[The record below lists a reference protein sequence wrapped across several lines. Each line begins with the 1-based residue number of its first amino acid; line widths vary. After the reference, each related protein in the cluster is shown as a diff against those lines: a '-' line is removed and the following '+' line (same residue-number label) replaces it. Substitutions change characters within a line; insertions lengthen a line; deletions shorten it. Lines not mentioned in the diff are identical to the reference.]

1 MPDPDLAPGLRPDPI
16 QGLHPEAALVLA
28 AAQGDPDAFEALV
41 RPHLGMLFRVIDR
54 ILGNEAESQ
63 DALQDALLTI
73 HRELPGFQGASKFST
88 WAYRICVNQALM
100 ARRKRVRRREDA
112 IEDLMPR
119 FGDDGHQMNVDTI
132 LDWSEDAEAPMK
144 SEHEELKT
152 RVRAGLDRLSD
163 DQRAVFVLRDLEGWN
178 TDEIAHHLG
187 ITRELVRQRVHRA
200 RLALRALLPEF
211 APKPEGR

>member
-1 MPDPDLAPGLRPDPI
+1 MSEPSLLVR
-16 QGLHPEAALVLA
+16 PEAALVRA
-28 AAQGDPDAFEALV
+28 AAQGDPEAFEALV

-63 DALQDALLTI
+63 DALQDALLTL

-119 FGDDGHQMNVDTI
+119 FGDDGHHMSEDIV
-132 LDWSEDAEAPMK
+132 LDWSEDAEALVMVQQ
-144 SEHEELKT
+144 EELKS

-178 TDEIAHHLG
+178 TEEIAQHLG
-187 ITRELVRQRVHRA
+187 LTRELVRQRVHRA

-211 APKPEGR
+211 APTPEGK

>member
-1 MPDPDLAPGLRPDPI
+1 MSPAPGERPDT
-16 QGLHPEAALVLA
+16 ALVQA
-28 AAQGDPDAFEALV
+28 AAAGDPEAFEALV

-63 DALQDALLTI
+63 DAMQDALLTL

-119 FGDDGHQMNVDTI
+119 FGDDGHHMNVDTI
-132 LDWSEDAEAPMK
+132 LDWSEEAEALMMV
-144 SEHEELKT
+144 EHDELKAK
-152 RVRAGLDRLSD
+152 VRAGLDRLSD

-178 TDEIAHHLG
+178 TDEIATHLG
-187 ITRELVRQRVHRA
+187 LTRELVRQRVHRA

-211 APKPEGR
+211 APPAAPGAGEVR

>member
-1 MPDPDLAPGLRPDPI
+1 MPDPALAPGPR
-16 QGLHPEAALVLA
+16 PEAALVQA
-28 AAQGDPDAFEALV
+28 VAQGDPAAFEALV

-54 ILGNEAESQ
+54 ILGNETESQ
-63 DALQDALLTI
+63 DALQDALITI

-119 FGDDGHQMNVDTI
+119 FGDDGHHMNMDTA
-132 LDWSEDAEAPMK
+132 LDWSEDAEALMK
-144 SEHEELKT
+144 VEQDELKA

-178 TDEIAHHLG
+178 TDEIASHLG

-200 RLALRALLPEF
+200 RLAIRAMLPEF
-211 APKPEGR
+211 APSQEGR

>member
-1 MPDPDLAPGLRPDPI
+1 MPESIPPPA
-16 QGLHPEAALVLA
+16 HPEAPLVLA
-28 AAQGDPDAFEALV
+28 AAQGDPSAFEALV

-54 ILGNEAESQ
+54 ILGNETESQ
-63 DALQDALLTI
+63 DALQDALITI

-119 FGDDGHQMNVDTI
+119 FGDEGHHMNVDTI
-132 LDWSEDAEAPMK
+132 LDWSEDAEALMK
-144 SEHEELKT
+144 VEQDELKD
-152 RVRAGLDRLSD
+152 RVRQGLDRLSD

-178 TDEIAHHLG
+178 SEEIAEHLG

-211 APKPEGR
+211 APGSQERP

>member
-1 MPDPDLAPGLRPDPI
+1 MSEPRSEAELI
-16 QGLHPEAALVLA
+16 QAAIA
-28 AAQGDPDAFEALV
+28 GNHDAFEALV
-41 RPHLGMLFRVIDR
+41 RPHLAMLFRVIDR

-63 DALQDALLTI
+63 DALQDALLTLYG
-73 HRELPGFQGASKFST
+73 ELSGFQGASRFST

-112 IEDLMPR
+112 IDDLMPQFR
-119 FGDDGHQMNVDTI
+119 DDGHHMNTEA
-132 LDWSEDAEAPMK
+132 LLKWSEDAEAHMK
-144 SEHEELKT
+144 VELEELRS

-178 TDEIAHHLG
+178 TEEVSRHLG
-187 ITRELVRQRVHRA
+187 ISREMVRQRVHRA

-211 APKPEGR
+211 AHRSGEAS

>member
-1 MPDPDLAPGLRPDPI
+1 MPDLDLARDVR
-16 QGLHPEAALVLA
+16 PEAFLVLA
-28 AAQGDPDAFEALV
+28 AVQGDPEAFEALV

-63 DALQDALLTI
+63 DALQDALLTL
-73 HRELPGFQGASKFST
+73 HRELPGFLGASKFST

-119 FGDDGHQMNVDTI
+119 FGDEGHHMSVDTI
-132 LDWSEDAEAPMK
+132 LGWSEDAEAPMQV
-144 SEHEELKT
+144 EQEELQA

-178 TDEIAHHLG
+178 TEEIAHHLG

-200 RLALRALLPEF
+200 RLALRSLLPEF

>member
-1 MPDPDLAPGLRPDPI
+1 MSEASPA
-16 QGLHPEAALVLA
+16 QGQLALVQA
-28 AAQGDPDAFEALV
+28 AIKGDHEAFESLV

-63 DALQDALLTI
+63 DALQDALLTL

-119 FGDDGHQMNVDTI
+119 FGEDGHHMEVDTI
-132 LDWSEDAEAPMK
+132 LDWSEDAEALMK
-144 SEHEELKT
+144 VEQDELKAK
-152 RVRAGLDRLSD
+152 VRNGLDRLSD
-163 DQRAVFVLRDLEGWN
+163 DQRAVFVLRDLEGWS
-178 TDEIAHHLG
+178 TEEIAEHLG
-187 ITRELVRQRVHRA
+187 ITRELVRQRIHRA

-211 APKPEGR
+211 APQAREGR

>member
-1 MPDPDLAPGLRPDPI
+1 MSPASADPAEP
-16 QGLHPEAALVLA
+16 ALVQA
-28 AAQGDPDAFEALV
+28 AAGGDAEAFEALV

-54 ILGNEAESQ
+54 IMGNEAESQ
-63 DALQDALLTI
+63 DVLQDALITI

-119 FGDDGHQMNVDTI
+119 FGDDGHHMNVDTI
-132 LDWSEDAEAPMK
+132 LDWSEEAEALVK
-144 SEHEELKT
+144 VEQDQLQA

-178 TDEIAHHLG
+178 TEEIARHLG
-187 ITRELVRQRVHRA
+187 IPRERVRQRVHRA

-211 APKPEGR
+211 APPAEDR

>member
-1 MPDPDLAPGLRPDPI
+1 MSPAPAPS
-16 QGLHPEAALVLA
+16 EAALVQA
-28 AAQGDPDAFEALV
+28 AASGDEGAFEALV

-73 HRELPGFQGASKFST
+73 LRELPGFQGASKFST

-119 FGDDGHQMNVDTI
+119 FADDGHHKEVD
-132 LDWSEDAEAPMK
+132 LLLEWSEDAEALMK
-144 SEHEELKT
+144 VEREELKA
-152 RVRAGLDRLSD
+152 RVRSGLDRLSD
-163 DQRAVFVLRDLEGWN
+163 DQRAVFVLRDLEGWD
-178 TDEIAHHLG
+178 TDEISQHLG

-200 RLALRALLPEF
+200 RLALRAMLPEF
-211 APKPEGR
+211 APRPVEDR

>member
-1 MPDPDLAPGLRPDPI
+1 MPDPGQVRDP
-16 QGLHPEAALVLA
+16 LPEAALVQS
-28 AAQGDPDAFEALV
+28 AAQGDPLAFEALV

-63 DALQDALLTI
+63 DALQDALLTL
-73 HRELPGFQGASKFST
+73 HRELPGFHGASKFST

-119 FGDDGHQMNVDTI
+119 FGDEGHHMNVDTI
-132 LDWSEDAEAPMK
+132 LDWSEDAEALMK
-144 SEHEELKT
+144 VEQDELKVK
-152 RVRAGLDRLSD
+152 VRAGLERLSD

-178 TDEIAHHLG
+178 TDEIARHLG

-200 RLALRALLPEF
+200 RLALRAMLPEF
-211 APKPEGR
+211 APVQEGR

>member
-1 MPDPDLAPGLRPDPI
+1 MNPVPAGPSEP
-16 QGLHPEAALVLA
+16 ALVRA
-28 AAQGDPDAFEALV
+28 AAGGDAEAFEALV

-54 ILGNEAESQ
+54 ILGNETESQ

-100 ARRKRVRRREDA
+100 ARRKRIRRREDA

-119 FGDDGHQMNVDTI
+119 FGDDGHHMNVDTI
-132 LDWSEDAEAPMK
+132 LDWSEDAEALMK
-144 SEHEELKT
+144 VERDELKA
-152 RVRAGLDRLSD
+152 RVRMGLDRLSD
-163 DQRAVFVLRDLEGWN
+163 DQRAVFVLRDLEGWD
-178 TDEIAHHLG
+178 TDEISRHLG

-200 RLALRALLPEF
+200 RLALRAMLPEF
-211 APKPEGR
+211 APRPAEER

>member
-1 MPDPDLAPGLRPDPI
+1 MPETGQEIPPRP
-16 QGLHPEAALVLA
+16 ETALVAA
-28 AAQGDPDAFEALV
+28 AAQGDPEAFEALV
-41 RPHLGMLFRVIDR
+41 RPYLGMLFRVIDR

-63 DALQDALLTI
+63 DALQDALLAV

-119 FGDDGHQMNVDTI
+119 FGDEGHHMNTDTI
-132 LDWSEDAEAPMK
+132 LDWSEDAEALMK
-144 SEHEELKT
+144 VEQAELKAK
-152 RVRAGLDRLSD
+152 VRAGLDRLSD

-178 TDEIAHHLG
+178 TDEIASHLG

-211 APKPEGR
+211 APEGR

>member
-1 MPDPDLAPGLRPDPI
+1 MPEPVDAFRS
-16 QGLHPEAALVLA
+16 EAALVRA
-28 AAQGDPDAFEALV
+28 AAEGDARAFEALV
-41 RPHLGMLFRVIDR
+41 RPHLGLFFRVIDR

-63 DALQDALLTI
+63 DALQDALLTL

-119 FGDDGHQMNVDTI
+119 FGDDGHHMRVDTI
-132 LDWSEDAEAPMK
+132 LDWSEDAEALMK
-144 SEHEELKT
+144 VEQDELKA

-178 TDEIAHHLG
+178 TEEIASHLG

-211 APKPEGR
+211 APRAPEGR

>member
-1 MPDPDLAPGLRPDPI
+1 MPEPLPALT
-16 QGLHPEAALVLA
+16 EAAQAQAELVQA
-28 AAQGDPDAFEALV
+28 AVAGDPAAFEALV

-63 DALQDALLTI
+63 DALQDALLTV

-112 IEDLMPR
+112 IDDLVPR
-119 FGDDGHQMNVDTI
+119 FGDDRHQMNQDTL
-132 LDWSEDAEAPMK
+132 LDWSEDAEALMK
-144 SEHEELKT
+144 VEQDELKA
-152 RVRAGLDRLSD
+152 RVRAGLDQLSD

-178 TDEIAHHLG
+178 TDEIAQHLG

-200 RLALRALLPEF
+200 RLALRAMLPEF
-211 APKPEGR
+211 APRATEGR

>member
-1 MPDPDLAPGLRPDPI
+1 MAEPKGPGDA
-16 QGLHPEAALVLA
+16 EATLVQA
-28 AAQGDPDAFEALV
+28 AAAGDSAAFEALV

-63 DALQDALLTI
+63 DALQDALLTL
-73 HRELPGFQGASKFST
+73 HRELPG
-88 WAYRICVNQALM
+88 
-100 ARRKRVRRREDA
+100 

-119 FGDDGHQMNVDTI
+119 FGDDGHHMNVDTV
-132 LDWSEDAEAPMK
+132 LDWSEDPEAHVQV
-144 SEHEELKT
+144 EHQELKA

-178 TDEIAHHLG
+178 TEEIASHLG

-200 RLALRALLPEF
+200 RLALRAMLPEF
-211 APKPEGR
+211 TPHSLEGP

>member
-1 MPDPDLAPGLRPDPI
+1 MADPGQVRDPR
-16 QGLHPEAALVLA
+16 PEAALVQS
-28 AAQGDPDAFEALV
+28 AAQGDPQAFEALV

-63 DALQDALLTI
+63 DALQDALLTL
-73 HRELPGFQGASKFST
+73 HRQLPGFHGASKFST

-119 FGDDGHQMNVDTI
+119 FGDEGHHMNVDTI
-132 LDWSEDAEAPMK
+132 LDWSEDAEALMK
-144 SEHEELKT
+144 VEQDELKVK
-152 RVRAGLDRLSD
+152 VRAGLERLSD

-178 TDEIAHHLG
+178 TDEIARHLG

-200 RLALRALLPEF
+200 RLALRAMLPEF
-211 APKPEGR
+211 APVQEGR

>member
-1 MPDPDLAPGLRPDPI
+1 MRDPNLAREI
-16 QGLHPEAALVLA
+16 RPEAALVLT
-28 AAQGDPDAFEALV
+28 AAQGDAVAFEALV

-112 IEDLMPR
+112 IEDLMPH
-119 FGDDGHQMNVDTI
+119 FGDERHQMSVDTT
-132 LDWSEDAEAPMK
+132 LDWSEDAEALVK
-144 SEHEELKT
+144 VEQEELKA

-178 TDEIAHHLG
+178 TDEIARHLG

-200 RLALRALLPEF
+200 RLALRTLLPEF
-211 APKPEGR
+211 APDPEGR

>member
-1 MPDPDLAPGLRPDPI
+1 MAELKGPGDA
-16 QGLHPEAALVLA
+16 EAILVQA
-28 AAQGDPDAFEALV
+28 AATGDSAAFEALV

-63 DALQDALLTI
+63 DALQDALLTL
-73 HRELPGFQGASKFST
+73 HRELPGFLGASRFST

-119 FGDDGHQMNVDTI
+119 FGDDGHHMDVDTV
-132 LDWSEDAEAPMK
+132 LDWSEDPEAHVQV
-144 SEHEELKT
+144 EHQELKA

-178 TDEIAHHLG
+178 TEEIASHLG

-200 RLALRALLPEF
+200 RLALRAMLPEF
-211 APKPEGR
+211 TPHSLEGP

>member
-1 MPDPDLAPGLRPDPI
+1 MSPAPAP
-16 QGLHPEAALVLA
+16 PEAALVQA
-28 AAQGDPDAFEALV
+28 AAGGDPEAFETLV

-73 HRELPGFQGASKFST
+73 LRELPGFQGASKFST

-100 ARRKRVRRREDA
+100 ARRKRIRRREDA

-119 FGDDGHQMNVDTI
+119 FADDGHHKDVD
-132 LDWSEDAEAPMK
+132 LLLEWSEDAEALMK
-144 SEHEELKT
+144 VEREELKA
-152 RVRAGLDRLSD
+152 RVRMGLDRLSD
-163 DQRAVFVLRDLEGWN
+163 DQRAVFVLRDLEGWD
-178 TDEIAHHLG
+178 TDEISRHLG

-211 APKPEGR
+211 TPRPAEDR

>member
-1 MPDPDLAPGLRPDPI
+1 MPDQA
-16 QGLHPEAALVLA
+16 QPEAILIKA
-28 AAQGDPDAFEALV
+28 AMGGDPEAFEALV

-63 DALQDALLTI
+63 DALQDALLTL

-119 FGDDGHQMNVDTI
+119 FGDDGHHMNVDTLI
-132 LDWSEDAEAPMK
+132 DWSEDAEAQMVV
-144 SEHEELKT
+144 ELDELKA
-152 RVRAGLDRLSD
+152 RVRVGLDRLSD

-178 TDEIAHHLG
+178 TEEIAQHLG
-187 ITRELVRQRVHRA
+187 LTRELVRQRVHRA

-211 APKPEGR
+211 APRPEGR

>member
-1 MPDPDLAPGLRPDPI
+1 MSPAPPSS
-16 QGLHPEAALVLA
+16 EASLVQA
-28 AAQGDPDAFEALV
+28 AAGGDPEAFEALV

-73 HRELPGFQGASKFST
+73 LRELPGFQGASKFST

-119 FGDDGHQMNVDTI
+119 FADDGHHKDVD
-132 LDWSEDAEAPMK
+132 LLLEWSEDAEALMK
-144 SEHEELKT
+144 VEREELKA
-152 RVRAGLDRLSD
+152 RVRMGLDRLSD
-163 DQRAVFVLRDLEGWN
+163 DQRAVFVLRDLEGWD
-178 TDEIAHHLG
+178 TDEISRHLG

-211 APKPEGR
+211 APRPAEDR

>member
-1 MPDPDLAPGLRPDPI
+1 MPEPDLA
-16 QGLHPEAALVLA
+16 QGARPEAILVQA
-28 AAQGDPDAFEALV
+28 AAQGDPAAFEALV

-63 DALQDALLTI
+63 DALQDALLTL
-73 HRELPGFQGASKFST
+73 HRELPGFHGASKFST

-119 FGDDGHQMNVDTI
+119 FGDEGHHMNVDTI
-132 LDWSEDAEAPMK
+132 LDWSEEAEALMK
-144 SEHEELKT
+144 VEQGELKA

-178 TDEIAHHLG
+178 TEEIAQHLG

-211 APKPEGR
+211 APSQEGR

>member
-1 MPDPDLAPGLRPDPI
+1 MSEPEPARDP
-16 QGLHPEAALVLA
+16 QPEATLVLA
-28 AAQGDPDAFEALV
+28 AAQGDPAAFEALV

-63 DALQDALLTI
+63 DALQDALLTLY
-73 HRELPGFQGASKFST
+73 RELPGFQGASKFST

-119 FGDDGHQMNVDTI
+119 FGDEGHHMHVDTI
-132 LDWSEDAEAPMK
+132 LDWSEDAEALMK
-144 SEHEELKT
+144 VEQAELKAK
-152 RVRAGLDRLSD
+152 VRAGLDRLSD

-178 TDEIAHHLG
+178 TDEIAQHLG

-211 APKPEGR
+211 APSQEGG